1 MGKFRQLAIKEF
13 PTKWQRPILK
23 DGQLTSDH
31 NIDDVVVG
39 SWVVNFPLFNP
50 VEISDS
56 PDNETTIKYPKYDYN
71 KFESTHHPFTMA
83 KIEDYELLESDPLK
97 VRGEHYDLVINGVE
111 VGGGSRR
118 IHDPDLQQYIFEEIL
133 QISNFQELFG
143 HLLKA
148 LSMGCPPHAGL
159 ALGFDRLCA
168 MLIGSNSIRDVIA
181 FPKTNQVL
189 IQLLRVQLVLKN
201 KL

>member
-1 MGKFRQLAIKEF
+1 
-13 PTKWQRPILK
+13 
-23 DGQLTSDH
+23 
-31 NIDDVVVG
+31 
-39 SWVVNFPLFNP
+39 
-50 VEISDS
+50 
-56 PDNETTIKYPKYDYN
+56 
-71 KFESTHHPFTMA
+71 MA